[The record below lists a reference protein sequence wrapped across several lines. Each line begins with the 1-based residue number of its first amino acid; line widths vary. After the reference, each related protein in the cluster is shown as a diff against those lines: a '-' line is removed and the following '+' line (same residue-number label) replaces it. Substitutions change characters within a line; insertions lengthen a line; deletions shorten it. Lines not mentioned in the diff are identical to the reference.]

1 MQRAHQS
8 TEMANKYWRGQT
20 MSDDARTT
28 SYTAGAEVEQ
38 AKVLAAEID
47 QLLANLDAQQAQ
59 FADAIAKVAPSHA
72 FGARN
77 LVDYAYLRTR
87 DLSELQDSLSD
98 LGATRLTTAEPDVRS
113 RLKAARNILGA
124 IIGEGFVYPYS
135 EVAGAFALA
144 DEVLEHHATTLLGAG
159 GQEAHSRIMVTLPS
173 EAADDLDLVRGF
185 VESGMQLAR
194 INCAHDD
201 ETVWAK
207 MIDNVHTAAAE
218 AGASIKVS
226 MDLAGPKLRTGEIT
240 PGPQVARARVQR
252 NEAGQVIANAKLWMY
267 PEGQPSQPPAGLPG
281 RPALP
286 VGVKPDWYKELEL
299 GSEIRFYD
307 NRGSRRSFT
316 VSRIDADG
324 ILAEGVKNAYVAEGT
339 LFEHD
344 YLRTRATG
352 IAHTERRL
360 RLFPGQEVFLSGE
373 VDVADPDQP
382 GPLRIPFSLPEII
395 PAIKPGERVLF
406 DDGRIAAKVVDS
418 HQTEVKLVVT
428 RAADSGTTLAANKGI
443 NLPDSDLPLPSLTPL
458 DLQHLEFV
466 KAHADIAAISFIR
479 NAGDVAAVIDAMGG
493 PEGADT
499 HNTGLVLKIET
510 IPAYEN
516 IREVLLEGM
525 RYQNLGIMIAR
536 GDLAVELGFERM
548 GEVPRLISALAEAG
562 HVPTI
567 LATQVL
573 ETMAKSG
580 LPSRAEITDAAYA
593 LRAECV
599 MLNKGPHINETIG
612 VLSYLNRKMG
622 RSQRKNRIL
631 LRKIRSWA
639 K

>member
-1 MQRAHQS
+1 
-8 TEMANKYWRGQT
+8 

-124 IIGEGFVYPYS
+124 IIGAGSVYPYS

-226 MDLAGPKLRTGEIT
+226 MDLAGP
-240 PGPQVARARVQR
+240 
-252 NEAGQVIANAKLWMY
+252 
-267 PEGQPSQPPAGLPG
+267 
-281 RPALP
+281 
-286 VGVKPDWYKELEL
+286 
-299 GSEIRFYD
+299 IR
-307 NRGSRRSFT
+307 
-316 VSRIDADG
+316 
-324 ILAEGVKNAYVAEGT
+324 
-339 LFEHD
+339 
-344 YLRTRATG
+344 
-352 IAHTERRL
+352 
-360 RLFPGQEVFLSGE
+360 
-373 VDVADPDQP
+373 DP
-382 GPLRIPFSLPEII
+382 
-395 PAIKPGERVLF
+395 
-406 DDGRIAAKVVDS
+406 
-418 HQTEVKLVVT
+418 
-428 RAADSGTTLAANKGI
+428 
-443 NLPDSDLPLPSLTPL
+443 
-458 DLQHLEFV
+458 
-466 KAHADIAAISFIR
+466 
-479 NAGDVAAVIDAMGG
+479 
-493 PEGADT
+493 
-499 HNTGLVLKIET
+499 
-510 IPAYEN
+510 
-516 IREVLLEGM
+516 LL
-525 RYQNLGIMIAR
+525 
-536 GDLAVELGFERM
+536 
-548 GEVPRLISALAEAG
+548 
-562 HVPTI
+562 
-567 LATQVL
+567 
-573 ETMAKSG
+573 
-580 LPSRAEITDAAYA
+580 
-593 LRAECV
+593 
-599 MLNKGPHINETIG
+599 
-612 VLSYLNRKMG
+612 
-622 RSQRKNRIL
+622 
-631 LRKIRSWA
+631 
-639 K
+639 